1 MYITFERKAWRSSS
15 HAVSICRD
23 GEISLNKSLTQM
35 FLRKGYE
42 WALFLVDREEMRL
55 AVRPL
60 THPDRRAYRIT
71 YHRNARQS
79 WVCSKSFLKSLGWD
93 GCRYQLF
100 ASWNSRR
107 LLVEFD
113 LPVWEKRSKAKVVVM
128 KARRAG

>member
-1 MYITFERKAWRSSS
+1 
-15 HAVSICRD
+15 
-23 GEISLNKSLTQM
+23 M

-42 WALFLVDREEMRL
+42 WALFLFDPKEMRL

-71 YHRNARQS
+71 YHKNARQS

-93 GCRYQLF
+93 GCRYQLNAF
-100 ASWNSRR
+100 WNSRR

-113 LPVWEKRSKAKVVVM
+113 LPVWEARSKAKVVVM
-128 KARRAG
+128 KARQAG